1 MKIPAHLRFLKP
13 GMAEKLGYYVYLY
26 VDPRDGKVFYIGKGK
41 GERCLDHLFEDDDHP
56 KVKRIREI
64 FDAGLEPRI
73 ELLAHG
79 LRTEQE
85 AYNIE
90 SAAIGLLGLESLTNR
105 VMGKD
110 SLRFGR
116 KGLSELEGYYAAK
129 PVKITDPVILIRVNQ
144 LYRHGMPVAQ
154 LYDITRGVWVLG
166 LSRASKMKHVFAV
179 YEGVVREVFEPEKW
193 MPALTTKY
201 PSRAD
206 LVPEDA
212 KGRIEFVG
220 KVAPEVIRQK
230 YVLGDVIA
238 YTKVS
243 LQAPCLYINEPS

>member
-1 MKIPAHLRFLKP
+1 MAIPPHLRSFKP

-64 FDAGLEPRI
+64 FAAGLEPRI

-90 SAAIGLLGLESLTNR
+90 AAAIGLLGLENLTNR
-105 VMGKD
+105 VVGKD

-144 LYRHGMPVAQ
+144 LYRHGMPAAE

-166 LSRASKMKHVFAV
+166 LSRASKMKYVFAV
-179 YEGVVREVFEPEKW
+179 YEGVVREVYEPEKW
-193 MPALTTKY
+193 MPALTSKY
-201 PSRAD
+201 PSRTD

-212 KGRIEFVG
+212 RGRIEFVG
-220 KVAPEVIRQK
+220 KVAPESIRQK
-230 YVLGDVIA
+230 YLLGDVTT
-238 YTKVS
+238 YTKAS
-243 LQAPCLYINEPS
+243 LQSPCLYINET

>member
-1 MKIPAHLRFLKP
+1 MAIPPHLRSLKP

-41 GERCLDHLFEDDDHP
+41 GERCLDHLYEDDDHP
-56 KVKRIREI
+56 KVKRIRDI
-64 FDAGLEPRI
+64 FAAGLEPRI
-73 ELLAHG
+73 EMLAHG

-90 SAAIGLLGLESLTNR
+90 AAAIGLLGLENLTNR
-105 VMGKD
+105 VVGKD

-129 PVKITDPVILIRVNQ
+129 PVQITDPVILIRVNQ
-144 LYRHGMPVAQ
+144 MYRHGMSAAE
-154 LYDITRGVWVLG
+154 LYDITRGVWRLVFE
-166 LSRASKMKHVFAV
+166 RASAMKYVFAV
-179 YEGVVREVFEPEKW
+179 YEGVVREVYEPEKW

-201 PSRAD
+201 PTRTD
-206 LVPEDA
+206 LVPDDA
-212 KGRIEFVG
+212 NGRIEFIG
-220 KVAPEVIRQK
+220 QVADESIRRK
-230 YVLGDVIA
+230 YLLGDVAA

-243 LQAPCLYINEPS
+243 LQAPCLYINED

>member
-1 MKIPAHLRFLKP
+1 MMAIPPHLRSLKP

-64 FDAGLEPRI
+64 FDDGLEPRI
-73 ELLAHG
+73 EMLAHG

-90 SAAIGLLGLESLTNR
+90 AAAIGLLGLEKLTNR
-105 VMGKD
+105 VVGKD

-144 LYRHGMPVAQ
+144 LYRHGMPASE

-166 LSRASKMKHVFAV
+166 LSRASRMKYVFAV
-179 YEGVVREVFEPEKW
+179 YEGVVREVYEPAEW
-193 MPALTTKY
+193 LPALTTKY
-201 PSRAD
+201 PSRTD

-220 KVAPEVIRQK
+220 KVAPESIRQK
-230 YVLGDVIA
+230 YLLGDVTA

-243 LQAPCLYINEPS
+243 LQAPCLYINEP

>member
-1 MKIPAHLRFLKP
+1 MAIPPHLRSLKP

-64 FDAGLEPRI
+64 FAAGLEPRI
-73 ELLAHG
+73 EMLAHG

-90 SAAIGLLGLESLTNR
+90 AAAIGLLGLENLTNR
-105 VMGKD
+105 AVGKD

-144 LYRHGMPVAQ
+144 LYRHGMRAEE
-154 LYDITRGVWVLG
+154 LYEITRGVWKLDFE
-166 LSRASKMKHVFAV
+166 RASAMKYVFAV
-179 YEGVVREVFEPEKW
+179 YEGVVREVYEVEKW
-193 MPALTTKY
+193 QAAQISGYIIRTDLLPA
-201 PSRAD
+201 
-206 LVPEDA
+206 DA

-220 KVAPEVIRQK
+220 KVAAEDIRQK
-230 YVLGDVIA
+230 YLLGDVTA

-243 LQAPCLYINEPS
+243 LQAPCLYINEPA

>member
-1 MKIPAHLRFLKP
+1 MAIPPHLRSLKP

-64 FDAGLEPRI
+64 FAAGLEPHI
-73 ELLAHG
+73 EMLAHG
-79 LRTEQE
+79 LRAEQE

-90 SAAIGLLGLESLTNR
+90 AAAIGLLGLENLTNR
-105 VMGKD
+105 VVGKD

-129 PVKITDPVILIRVNQ
+129 PVKIADPVILIRVNQ
-144 LYRHGMPVAQ
+144 LYRHGMPAAE
-154 LYDITRGVWVLG
+154 LYDITRGVWRLDFE
-166 LSRASKMKHVFAV
+166 RASAMKYAFAV
-179 YEGVVREVFEPEKW
+179 YEGVVREVYEVEKW
-193 MPALTTKY
+193 QAAQIGGYT
-201 PSRAD
+201 SRTD
-206 LVPEDA
+206 FVPEDA
-212 KGRIEFVG
+212 KGRIEFLG
-220 KVAPEVIRQK
+220 KVAPESIRQK
-230 YVLGDVIA
+230 YLLGDVTA

-243 LQAPCLYINEPS
+243 LQAPCLYINEPA

>member
-1 MKIPAHLRFLKP
+1 MKPPPHLRSLKP

-26 VDPRDGKVFYIGKGK
+26 IDPRDGKVFYIGKGK
-41 GERCLDHLFEDDDHP
+41 DERCLDHLFEDDDHP

-64 FDAGLEPRI
+64 FAAGLEPRI
-73 ELLAHG
+73 EMLAHG
-79 LRTEQE
+79 LRSEQE

-90 SAAIGLLGLESLTNR
+90 AAAIGLLGLENLTNR
-105 VMGKD
+105 VVGKD

-144 LYRHGMPVAQ
+144 LYRHGMPAAE

-166 LSRASKMKHVFAV
+166 LSRAYKIKYVFAV

-201 PSRAD
+201 PTRTD

-212 KGRIEFVG
+212 KGRIEFIG
-220 KVAPEVIRQK
+220 KVAPEAIRQK
-230 YVLGDVIA
+230 YLLGDVTS

-243 LQAPCLYINEPS
+243 LQSPCLYINEPA

>member
-1 MKIPAHLRFLKP
+1 MAILPHLRSLKP
-13 GMAEKLGYYVYLY
+13 GMAENLGYYVYLY

-41 GERCLDHLFEDDDHP
+41 DERCLDHLFEDDDHP

-64 FDAGLEPRI
+64 FAAGMEPQI
-73 ELLAHG
+73 EMLAHG

-90 SAAIGLLGLESLTNR
+90 AAAIGLLGLENLTNR
-105 VMGKD
+105 VVGKD

-116 KGLSELEGYYAAK
+116 KRLSELEGYYAAK

-144 LYRHGMPVAQ
+144 LYRHGMPAEE
-154 LYDITRGVWVLG
+154 LYEITRGVWKLDFE
-166 LSRASKMKHVFAV
+166 RASAMKYIFAV
-179 YEGVVREVFEPEKW
+179 YEGVVREVYEVDKW
-193 MPALTTKY
+193 QPAQIGGYAIRT
-201 PSRAD
+201 D
-206 LVPEDA
+206 LMPEDA

-220 KVAPEVIRQK
+220 KIAPEAIRQK
-230 YVLGDVIA
+230 YLLGDVTA

-243 LQAPCLYINEPS
+243 LQAPCLYVN

>member
-1 MKIPAHLRFLKP
+1 MKIPSHLRSLKP
-13 GMAEKLGYYVYLY
+13 GMAERLGYYVYLY
-26 VDPRDGKVFYIGKGK
+26 IDPRDGKVFYIGKGK
-41 GERCLDHLFEDDDHP
+41 DERCLDHLFEDDDHP

-64 FDAGLEPRI
+64 FAAGHEPRI
-73 ELLAHG
+73 EMLAHG
-79 LRTEQE
+79 LRSEQE
-85 AYNIE
+85 AYSIE
-90 SAAIGLLGLESLTNR
+90 AAAIGLLGLENLTNR
-105 VMGKD
+105 VVGKD

-116 KGLSELEGYYAAK
+116 KRLSELEGYYAAK

-144 LYRHGMPVAQ
+144 LYRHGMPAAE

-166 LSRASKMKHVFAV
+166 LSRASKMKYVFAV

-201 PSRAD
+201 PTRTD

-220 KVAPEVIRQK
+220 KVAPEAIRQK
-230 YVLGDVIA
+230 YLLGDVSA
-238 YTKVS
+238 YTKIS
-243 LQAPCLYINEPS
+243 LQAPCLYINEP